1 MTWVAIVCAV
11 AASALVVP
19 ATPRLPSSSA
29 LVAVA
34 GVAGPGGPDGASD
47 PRGPGL
53 HHLAAVGAGI
63 GAWLLVGGAAGVVAG
78 LAVALGARHVLA
90 GVETSSARRDRE
102 EVERT
107 LPHLVDLFAS
117 TLRSGAEPVAG
128 LARVCAALPGPAADR
143 LAPVVQRSHWGAGGS
158 EAWAAVEHDD
168 ALAPLARAM
177 IRSHVSGASV
187 VRTVERLADELARES
202 HARAEDAAR
211 KVGVSAAVPLGVCLL
226 PAFMLLGVVPTV
238 ASLFGTVSP

>member
-1 MTWVAIVCAV
+1 MTWIAIVCAV
-11 AASALVVP
+11 AASLLAVP
-19 ATPRLPSSSA
+19 ATPRLPRSS
-29 LVAVA
+29 VVA
-34 GVAGPGGPDGASD
+34 GRGDAGGPDGAAEA
-47 PRGPGL
+47 RGPGL
-53 HHLAAVGAGI
+53 HPVAAVGAGI
-63 GAWLLVGGAAGVVAG
+63 GAWLLVGGLAGVVAG
-78 LAVALGARHVLA
+78 LAAALAARHLLA
-90 GVETSSARRDRE
+90 GVETSAARRERE

-117 TLRSGAEPVAG
+117 TLRGGAEPVAG
-128 LARVCAALPGPAADR
+128 LARVCEALPGPAADR
-143 LAPVVQRSHWGAGGS
+143 LALVVQRSHWGAGGS

-202 HARAEDAAR
+202 YARAEDAAR

-238 ASLFGTVSP
+238 ASLFGTISP